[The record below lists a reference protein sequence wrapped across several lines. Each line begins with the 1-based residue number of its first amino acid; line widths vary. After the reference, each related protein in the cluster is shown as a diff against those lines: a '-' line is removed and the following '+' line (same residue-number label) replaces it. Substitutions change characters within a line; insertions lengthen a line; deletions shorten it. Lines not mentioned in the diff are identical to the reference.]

1 MNGLPMTEWHDS
13 DEPIIARYV
22 RSLGWSGLSTDD
34 ASWAVHDCQSTA
46 NFAVVHNRS

>member
-1 MNGLPMTEWHDS
+1 MIIHVICCTAYVAYWHDS

-34 ASWAVHDCQSTA
+34 ASLAVHDPEQT
-46 NFAVVHNRS
+46 